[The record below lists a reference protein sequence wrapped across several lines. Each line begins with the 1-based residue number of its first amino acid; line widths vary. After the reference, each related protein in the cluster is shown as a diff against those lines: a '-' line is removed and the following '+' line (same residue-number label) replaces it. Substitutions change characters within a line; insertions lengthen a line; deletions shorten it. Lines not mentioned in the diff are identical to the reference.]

1 METWG
6 YILEGFSA
14 ALTLQNLMFV
24 LIGVTLGTIIGL
36 LPGLGSATGVAILIP
51 LTVGL
56 EPLTAL
62 IMLAGLYYG
71 SQYGGSITAVLVA
84 TPGEPSQ
91 VMTVLDGYA
100 LARKGRAGAALAIAA
115 ISSFVAGVLTIP
127 LVMILTPILA
137 VFALRFGP
145 PETFALLVFGLISI
159 GGLTGQHMAKGIAMG
174 ALGVALST
182 VGLDPQ
188 TGIARFTFGNSN
200 LLNGIG
206 FVPVVIG
213 VFAIGEVLSQVS
225 VGGAEPIRTR
235 FREMWPSRA
244 ELRHSRW
251 PMLRGTGLGFVLGVL
266 PGAGATVAAFFGYD
280 LERRLSKR
288 KQLFGKGAIEGVA
301 SPEAANNAAV
311 NGSFVPTL
319 TLGIPG
325 SATTAVLL
333 GAFLLYGLRP
343 GPLLLSEQP
352 QLVYGLLASF
362 LIGNITLLLLNLPLA
377 PVFALLLRL
386 RYSLMYPVILLV
398 SLLGAYAVQNSV
410 WAMWVAA
417 FFGVVGYLM
426 KRYDY
431 PTAPLVLGLILGGMM
446 ETALLQTSSMG
457 QGSLAILFT
466 RPIAAALFAMS
477 AVLIVAPSVWRQVR
491 RARSGKAVP
500 RPADDSMRLP
510 QP

>member
-1 METWG
+1 METGG
-6 YILEGFSA
+6 YILDGFAA
-14 ALTLQNLMFV
+14 ALTLQNLTFV
-24 LIGVTLGTIIGL
+24 VLGVTLGTIIGL
-36 LPGLGSATGVAILIP
+36 LPGLGSATAVAILIP

-56 EPLTAL
+56 DPLTAL
-62 IMLAGLYYG
+62 IMLAGIYYG

-100 LARKGRAGAALAIAA
+100 LARQGRAGAALAVAA
-115 ISSFVAGVLTIP
+115 ISSFIAGTLTIP
-127 LVMILTPILA
+127 LVMILTPLLGIL
-137 VFALRFGP
+137 ALRFGP

-159 GGLTGQHMAKGIAMG
+159 GGLTGKHMAKGIAMG

-188 TGIARFTFGNSN
+188 TGIARFTFGNTN

-225 VGGAEPIRTR
+225 SGGATPIRTR
-235 FREMWPSRA
+235 FRDMWPSRDD
-244 ELRHSRW
+244 LRRSTA
-251 PMLRGTGLGFVLGVL
+251 PAVRGTLVGFVLGVL

-288 KQLFGKGAIEGVA
+288 KALFGKGAIEGVA
-301 SPEAANNAAV
+301 APEAANNAAV

-343 GPLLLSEQP
+343 GPMLLEEQP
-352 QLVYGLLASF
+352 ELVYGLLASF
-362 LIGNITLLLLNLPLA
+362 LIGNVTLLLLNLPLA
-377 PVFALLLRL
+377 PVFALLLRM
-386 RYSLMYPVILLV
+386 RYSLTYPIILVV

-417 FFGVVGYLM
+417 AFGVVGYLM

-431 PTAPLVLGLILGGMM
+431 PAAPLVLGLILGGMM

-457 QGSLAILFT
+457 QGSLLILFT
-466 RPIAAALFAMS
+466 RPIALVLFALS
-477 AVLIVAPSVWRQVR
+477 VVSVTAPTLWRRVQR
-491 RARSGKAVP
+491 GRAARQGSQLTPVG
-500 RPADDSMRLP
+500 
-510 QP
+510 